1 MAGIP
6 AIWYRLLDNDMLIE
20 LNNISKNY
28 LMGKVVVPA
37 LRGVNLEINTG
48 EFIAIMGPSGSGKS
62 TLLHILGLLDK
73 HTGGKYKLMGRE
85 ISELSDDEFA
95 VIRNRFIGFIF
106 QDFNLLARLNATEN
120 VALPLVYSDRAPSG
134 ETKKP
139 VELLENIGLK
149 NRTQHRPNEMSG
161 GQQQRVAVARALVN
175 NPHLILADEPTGNL
189 DSKSAGEIMDILK
202 KLNDTGITV
211 IMVTHEQELAMAAKR
226 IIRLADG
233 SIVADE
239 EIRKSP
245 AVVPKIQSRIDE
257 DLAPTGLNL
266 FRIKNY
272 FDQAFRS
279 LLVNKSRS
287 FLSILGVLIGVG
299 SVIAMLALG
308 AGAREDIKT
317 RIASLGSNILMVR
330 PSSTRMGGVAI
341 ETGTVTRLTAED
353 ALKIKERVPGV
364 SKVASYVS
372 GRGQVVH
379 KNKNWNTIVIG
390 TTYEYPAMRASQPAE
405 GRFFTE
411 TETITRAKVAVIGTK
426 VATELFGNTNP
437 LGEFIKI
444 KRIEFLV
451 IGVMPQKGSSP
462 WRDENDQVFIPL
474 NTAMYRLLGKD
485 YIDYLDVQVAD
496 NKIMEETGEKIKEL
510 IINLHRL
517 KKETANIDIRNL
529 SDIQETISA
538 TAKTFS
544 WLLGSIAFISLLV
557 GGIGIMNIMLV
568 SVTERTREIGL
579 RKAIGANKKDILF
592 QFIIEAI
599 VICLVGGII
608 GILLGTVATISITKF
623 AGWAMKLSFF
633 SVLLSILFAF
643 IVGLTFGFLP
653 ARKASLLSPIE
664 ALRYE

>member
-1 MAGIP
+1 
-6 AIWYRLLDNDMLIE
+6 MLIE
-20 LNNISKNY
+20 LINVSKNY
-28 LMGKVVVPA
+28 RMGKVVVPA
-37 LRGVNLEINTG
+37 LREVSLKIDAG
-48 EFIAIMGPSGSGKS
+48 EFVAIMGPSGSGKS
-62 TLLHILGLLDK
+62 TLLHVLGLLDK
-73 HTGGKYKLMGRE
+73 STGGKYKLIGRE

-95 VIRNRFIGFIF
+95 VLRNRFLGFIF
-106 QDFNLLARLNATEN
+106 QDFNLLARLNAEEN
-120 VALPLVYSDRAPSG
+120 VALPLVYSDRPRTG
-134 ETKKP
+134 GTKKP
-139 VELLENIGLK
+139 VELLESIGLK
-149 NRTQHRPNEMSG
+149 DRARHKPNEMSG
-161 GQQQRVAVARALVN
+161 GQQQRVSVARSLVN
-175 NPHLILADEPTGNL
+175 DPYLILADEPTGNL
-189 DSKSAGEIMDILK
+189 DSKSANEIIDILK

-211 IMVTHEQELAMAAKR
+211 IMVTHEQDLASAAKR
-226 IIRLADG
+226 IVRLADG
-233 SIVADE
+233 RIVADE
-239 EIRKSP
+239 KTGRDETRRHAAATGTRLP
-245 AVVPKIQSRIDE
+245 TGE
-257 DLAPTGLNL
+257 DLYPAALNL
-266 FRIKNY
+266 SRIKNY

-279 LLVNKSRS
+279 LIMNKSRS
-287 FLSILGVLIGVG
+287 FLSILGVLIGVA

-308 AGAREDIKT
+308 TGAREDVKA

-330 PSSTRMGGVAI
+330 PSSQRMGGVAL
-341 ETGTVTRLTAED
+341 ETGTVTRLTTED
-353 ALKIKERVPGV
+353 ALKIRERVPGV
-364 SKVASYVS
+364 AKVAAYVS

-379 KNKNWNTIVIG
+379 KNKNWNTQVIG
-390 TTYEYPAMRASQPAE
+390 TTYEYPSMRASQPAE

-411 TETITRAKVAVIGTK
+411 METITRAKVAVIGTK
-426 VATELFGNTNP
+426 VASELFGNANP
-437 LGEFIKI
+437 LGEFIRI

-451 IGVMPQKGSSP
+451 IGVMPQKGSTP

-496 NKIMEETGEKIKEL
+496 DKIMEETGEKIKDL

-517 KKETANIDIRNL
+517 KKETAAIDIRNL

-579 RKAIGANKKDILF
+579 RKAIGAHRKDILF
-592 QFIIEAI
+592 QFIIEAV

-608 GILLGTVATISITKF
+608 GILLGTAATVAITKF
-623 AGWAMKLSFF
+623 AGWAMKLSPF
-633 SVLLSILFAF
+633 SVMLSLLFAF

>member
-1 MAGIP
+1 MKPIVSNTKQDMIVKLENAHKIYTMGSQKVSALGGI
-6 AIWYRLLDNDMLIE
+6 
-20 LNNISKNY
+20 NISFS
-28 LMGKVVVPA
+28 
-37 LRGVNLEINTG
+37 RGS
-48 EFIAIMGPSGSGKS
+48 FWAIMGFSGSGKS
-62 TLLHILGLLDK
+62 TMMNIIGCLDRLTHGRYLFK
-73 HTGGKYKLMGRE
+73 GKD
-85 ISELSDDEFA
+85 ISGHGDDALSD
-95 VIRNRFIGFIF
+95 IRLNHLGFIF
-106 QDFNLLARLNATEN
+106 QSFNLIPQLTVQRNIE
-120 VALPLVYSDRAPSG
+120 LPLYYLGWDAIKSAAHARELAAMVSLEDRLA
-134 ETKKP
+134 
-139 VELLENIGLK
+139 
-149 NRTQHRPNEMSG
+149 HRPAELSG
-161 GQQQRVAVARALVN
+161 GQMQRVAIARALAT
-175 NPHLILADEPTGNL
+175 NPDLILADEPTGNL